1 MSRAKSSL
9 LLPLAVDNRCR
20 KVTDMADIGKRPVKL
35 REPAYKQA
43 RSARR
48 EEDQRFRALET
59 AQHVRGIK
67 REFER
72 PSKQKRYA
80 KVMDIFDS
88 VEEGYRGEVGYK
100 LIGNKRL
107 RIHKD
112 GELTRKSGIV
122 NMTTEVLKRDPDS
135 GSVYIG
141 RLEKKGWRKKRSYE
155 FDAKGELHSLSRE
168 RNDGSF
174 RERWERDETG
184 NLIRT
189 SYFTNR
195 LRDGRIF
202 RAISEEMGAPYESGP
217 DNKKYRILTRKKGSK
232 TEVFERDED
241 GNLELVGRKARGFRK
256 YSTKSRDGRTR
267 ETAIKGLFGSKN
279 YKSLLDVNGNEV
291 GRNIRSH
298 RRLLNKRSTTF
309 DEKTNQLTGA
319 KHTLGKMY
327 KSETRY
333 LSNGTKVVS
342 KKILGVKLS
351 TDLRRLNR
359 DEIKAREMG
368 AEEAAQHKEAWKNVV
383 VTPKLPSASMTKQ
396 LESAAAQLDGSGELS
411 KANAAGGQ
419 TRPGSPFVATSK
431 PEHNASN
438 IDKIIAGVTK
448 NREVTTS
455 EPKQISSP
463 SGAVTVMRPP
473 SQASRAAED
482 VRELEQ
488 IGRKSVIGPDASQD
502 LNEPQP
508 PSGQG
513 KFGNDKTFVDN
524 DNRKDANASSKESSN
539 DNLAR
544 IRMAAERAQADGRR
558 ILAPPITL
566 KRFGALAD
574 AAQAHDEANPVA
586 AVKPPTSNS
595 QSSNDRRMAMIEAA
609 KRRDEAAERAGLDA
623 RDVACRGRG

>member
-1 MSRAKSSL
+1 
-9 LLPLAVDNRCR
+9 
-20 KVTDMADIGKRPVKL
+20 MADIGKKPVKL
-35 REPAYKQA
+35 RNPAYKQA

-59 AQHVRGIK
+59 AQQALGIR
-67 REFER
+67 RELER

-80 KVMDIFDS
+80 KEMDIFDS

-112 GELTRKSGIV
+112 GERTRKSGIV
-122 NMTTEVLKRDPDS
+122 NRTTEVLKRDPDS

-141 RLEKKGWRKKRSYE
+141 RLEKEGWRKKRSYE

-184 NLIRT
+184 KLIRT

-202 RAISEEMGAPYESGP
+202 RPISEEMSAPYESGP
-217 DNKKYRILTRKKGSK
+217 DNKKYRILTRRKGSK

-241 GNLELVGRKARGFRK
+241 GNLELVGRKAGGFRR

-267 ETAIKGLFGSKN
+267 ETAIKSLFGSKN
-279 YKSLLDVNGNEV
+279 YKSLIDANGNEV

-298 RRLLNKRSTTF
+298 RRLLNKRSATY

-319 KHTLGKMY
+319 KHTFGKMY

-342 KKILGVKLS
+342 KEILGVKLS
-351 TDLRRLNR
+351 TDLKKLTS
-359 DEIKAREMG
+359 DESKAREMG

-396 LESAAAQLDGSGELS
+396 LESAVAQLDGSEELS
-411 KANAAGGQ
+411 KAHATGDQ
-419 TRPGSPFVATSK
+419 TRLGSPFVATSNA
-431 PEHNASN
+431 EHNASN
-438 IDKIIAGVTK
+438 IDKIIAGMTK
-448 NREVTTS
+448 NGEVTTS
-455 EPKQISSP
+455 EPNQTSCP
-463 SGAVTVMRPP
+463 RP
-473 SQASRAAED
+473 SQTNRTAED

-488 IGRKSVIGPDASQD
+488 IGRKSAIGPDAGQDD
-502 LNEPQP
+502 LNKPQP
-508 PSGQG
+508 PNRQG

-524 DNRKDANASSKESSN
+524 DNGRNAGDANASSKESSN

-544 IRMAAERAQADGRR
+544 IRMAAARAQADGRQA
-558 ILAPPITL
+558 LSPPTTL
-566 KRFGALAD
+566 KRFGTPAD
-574 AAQAHDEANPVA
+574 TAQPHKEANHVA
-586 AVKPPTSNS
+586 AVKPQASNS

-609 KRRDEAAERAGLDA
+609 KRRDEAAKRAGLDVRA
-623 RDVACRGRG
+623 VACRGRG